1 MSLTQRI
8 STHADGPNDARSL
21 RALVVLVVVNA
32 IERAGRV

>member
-1 MSLTQRI
+1 MQRI
-8 STHADGPNDARSL
+8 STHTDGPNAGRTL

>member
-1 MSLTQRI
+1 MSLTRCI
-8 STHADGPNDARSL
+8 ATHARGSIAGRSL

>member
-1 MSLTQRI
+1 MSLTRHIATQAGGLI
-8 STHADGPNDARSL
+8 AGRSL

>member
-1 MSLTQRI
+1 MSATQRI
-8 STHADGPNDARSL
+8 STYPEGSTAGSSL

>member
-1 MSLTQRI
+1 MS
-8 STHADGPNDARSL
+8 STRSIATHTRAPIAGRSL